1 MRAHVARLTGSKLKH
16 LFQSVFSVLVP
27 KSNRVS
33 ISRAPNDLMRAR
45 LRKGE
50 LVLALSLPAFLAALV
65 LLPFAAKSLRSEG
78 LSYITPVAQSIG
90 QSAAGQQK
98 QTGPA
103 PKLPKLK
110 GPAKKSAAPAPAAA
124 SEISATGPAQLT
136 TDDLTSF
143 FDGMIP
149 QQIQTNDIAGMV
161 IAVVKDGKVIFAKG
175 YGYSNLK
182 DKTPVSPAT
191 TLFRVGSVSKLFTW
205 TAVMQLVQQGKINL
219 DTDINQYLDFH
230 IPAQFGKPI
239 TMRDVMTHTPG
250 FEEAIKDLITFKSDH
265 IPTTSE
271 YLKAHLPKQIF
282 PPGSMGAYSN
292 YGATLAGYVVQRLSG
307 EDFDSYIEHHIFQPL
322 GMTHAT
328 FRQPLPPNFVPD
340 MSQGFLRASGG
351 AKPFEIVVTVPAGAL
366 SVSALDI
373 THFMIAHL
381 ENGTYNGAQ
390 ILDSATLKEMHSRQY
405 APDPHVNGMC
415 LGFYED
421 SRNGHRVIAHGGDT
435 VYFHSDLHLILDAD
449 TGIFVSYNSLG
460 KAGPPRGPLYDAF
473 MDRYFPYKPPTITSV
488 STASADARAVSGTYI
503 PSRRPQT
510 NILYTFALLGETSV
524 SPGKDGTLTV
534 AGMNTAAGVPIEW
547 QEESQ
552 NVWYEPSNPQNKIA
566 FSKGANGRWQL
577 AGEFPAEV
585 LQQVPFYASKGFFEF
600 LLVCSLVLFALT
612 LILWPIAALIR
623 WHYGQ
628 QLLPSRQ
635 ERTARKWTRI
645 ASAFNLACWLLFLG
659 TVTQAGSHLNL
670 LSSSADPWFRFIQIV
685 GWLGIIAIIVAFWKF
700 FAVRGVAG
708 RWWWNRIYNVL
719 MALAFLSSL
728 WLLWFT
734 HLLHF
739 SLKY

>member
-1 MRAHVARLTGSKLKH
+1 MKH
-16 LFQSVFSVLVP
+16 LFQNAFAGLAPGSHRTTDGAVAQRS
-27 KSNRVS
+27 R
-33 ISRAPNDLMRAR
+33 SRAASAPP
-45 LRKGE
+45 RKA
-50 LVLALSLPAFLAALV
+50 VLAFALLLPALV
-65 LLPFAAKSLRSEG
+65 LLPFVAHSANPIAPSVAPTAAAR
-78 LSYITPVAQSIG
+78 Q
-90 QSAAGQQK
+90 AAASGQQK
-98 QTGPA
+98 HTGPA

-110 GPAKKSAAPAPAAA
+110 GPANKQSAAAPAAA
-124 SEISATGPAQLT
+124 SSEIEAQGPAELT

-149 QQIQTNDIAGMV
+149 QQIAQDDIAGMV

-230 IPAQFGKPI
+230 IPAAFGKPI

-250 FEEAIKDLITFKSDH
+250 FEEAIKDLITMNPNN
-265 IPTTSE
+265 IPTTAD

-282 PPGSMGAYSN
+282 PPGTMGAYSN

-328 FRQPLPPNFVPD
+328 FRQPLPPNLAPD
-340 MSQGFLRASGG
+340 MSQGFLRASQG

-381 ENGTYNGAQ
+381 QGGTYNGAQ
-390 ILDSATLKEMHSRQY
+390 VLDPATVKEMHSRQY

-435 VYFHSDLHLILDAD
+435 IYFHSDLHLILDAD
-449 TGIFVSYNSLG
+449 TGLFVSYNSLG
-460 KAGPPRGPLYDAF
+460 KAGPPRGPLYKAF
-473 MDRYFPYKPPTITSV
+473 MDRYFPYTPPKITTPA
-488 STASADARAVSGTYI
+488 TASADARAVSGTYI

-524 SPGKDGTLTV
+524 SPGKDDTLTV
-534 AGMNTAAGVPIEW
+534 GGMNTEAGVPIEW
-547 QEESQ
+547 REESQ
-552 NVWYEPSNPQNKIA
+552 NIWYEPSDPQNKIV
-566 FSKGANGRWQL
+566 FRKGANGRWEI
-577 AGEFPAEV
+577 AVEYPFEV
-585 LQQVPFYASKGFFEF
+585 LQQVPFYASKNFFTF
-600 LLVCSLVLFALT
+600 LLVCSLVLFGLT
-612 LILWPIAALIR
+612 LILWPVAAFIR

-628 QLLPSRQ
+628 KLAPAPEEGS
-635 ERTARKWTRI
+635 ARKWTRI
-645 ASAFNLACWLLFLG
+645 ASALNLAAWLLFIG
-659 TVTQAGSHLNL
+659 TISMAGTHLNF

-685 GWLGIIAIIVAFWKF
+685 GWLGVIAIIVALWKF
-700 FAVRGVAG
+700 IAVRRVAG
-708 RWWWNRIYNVL
+708 RWWWNRVYNVL
-719 MALAFLSSL
+719 MGLAFLSSL
-728 WLLWFT
+728 WLIWFT